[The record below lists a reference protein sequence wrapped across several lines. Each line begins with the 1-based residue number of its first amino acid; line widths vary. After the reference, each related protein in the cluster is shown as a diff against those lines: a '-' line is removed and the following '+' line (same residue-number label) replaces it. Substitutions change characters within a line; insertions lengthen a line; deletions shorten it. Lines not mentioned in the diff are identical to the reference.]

1 MSLTGGI
8 SFFKRS
14 KSLFKDGASAV
25 ASTGS
30 SEASLVLGTN
40 KFFKWSSVGSDD
52 TTVETITISF
62 PAAVQIT
69 RIFLADFNWKEF
81 TVKYG
86 GVPSDFTNVV
96 GIDGVLGGGIA
107 ETVFAR
113 DTAYYE
119 FDAVTTDTIEITVTK
134 TQVVDA
140 EKTLVI
146 FIATE
151 ELGTLIGFPPNKG
164 IKLNR
169 NEKSEKAISGR
180 LSVEKSYETASI
192 GLNPKSFA
200 GRTDVI
206 GQADIDLMDSLHD
219 SNVSFIV
226 WANGG
231 VPDQFRFIQRGW
243 RLKDVYHMQT
253 VKGTNN
259 AYDKNVY
266 VMGVNQKYNFVE
278 VIP

>member
-81 TVKYG
+81 TVKFG
-86 GVPSDFTNVV
+86 GVPTDFTNVV
-96 GIDGVLGGGIA
+96 GIDGALGGGIA

-134 TQVVDA
+134 TQVVDE
-140 EKTLVI
+140 EKTLVM

-151 ELGTLIGFPPNKG
+151 ELGTLVGFPPNKG
-164 IKLNR
+164 IGLSR
-169 NEKSEKAISGR
+169 NEKSEKAI
-180 LSVEKSYETASI
+180 
-192 GLNPKSFA
+192 
-200 GRTDVI
+200 
-206 GQADIDLMDSLHD
+206 
-219 SNVSFIV
+219 
-226 WANGG
+226 
-231 VPDQFRFIQRGW
+231 
-243 RLKDVYHMQT
+243 
-253 VKGTNN
+253 
-259 AYDKNVY
+259 
-266 VMGVNQKYNFVE
+266 
-278 VIP
+278 